1 MGFLLSPTQKTIFH
15 CLFFVKVK
23 IEIRSTLM
31 KEPVQRYAHVKIG
44 KALQLFRWQFRL
56 TNRWLTLH

>member
-1 MGFLLSPTQKTIFH
+1 
-15 CLFFVKVK
+15 LFFVKVK